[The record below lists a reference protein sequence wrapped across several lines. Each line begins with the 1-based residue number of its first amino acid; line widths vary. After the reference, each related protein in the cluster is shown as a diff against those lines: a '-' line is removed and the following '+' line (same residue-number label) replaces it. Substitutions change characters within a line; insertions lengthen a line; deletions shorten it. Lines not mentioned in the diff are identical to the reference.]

1 MSYLH
6 ILQDGTPPK
15 VSGSLSPIGSF
26 HTSGGS
32 ALPVVVVK
40 ILNFLKKEQQVW
52 ISKSS
57 DCLGSAFKTGVS
69 FPSLK
74 KNYFPYSIGSLGIIA
89 GFMLNS
95 RTGQSI
101 NVVGHHIRAT

>member
-1 MSYLH
+1 MILMDQGGRGLKLMTSYLNSPFWIFLIMSYLH

-40 ILNFLKKEQQVW
+40 ILNFLKKEQQV
-52 ISKSS
+52 
-57 DCLGSAFKTGVS
+57 
-69 FPSLK
+69 
-74 KNYFPYSIGSLGIIA
+74 
-89 GFMLNS
+89 
-95 RTGQSI
+95 
-101 NVVGHHIRAT
+101 